1 MKILHTSDWHLGQS
15 FFTKSRKKE
24 HAAFLKWFLQ
34 QVEAHQIDA
43 IIVAGDVFDTGT
55 PPSYARELYH
65 AFIGELQSKQCT
77 LVVLGGNHDS
87 VSVLNESKALLKYL
101 NSHVIASTYGE
112 LSEQVIALNDR
123 KGQPRAVLCAVP
135 FIRPRDVLISEAGQS
150 ATDKRQALGD
160 AIKQHY
166 ASLYNEASSLRT
178 SLEEEQGKEGSENS
192 AAIPIIATGHLTALG
207 VSQSES
213 VRDIYIGTLEGFD
226 ATGFPPADYIALGHI
241 HRPQKVAKTEH
252 IRYSGSPIPLSFD
265 ELNTQKQVVLVSF
278 DTESTTPIISTL
290 PVPRFQAMEVI
301 KGDLKAIE
309 EAINKS
315 EAIRFASQIDDDVN
329 TKSAPLASD
338 KAMSTKD
345 KALSA
350 ADQAL
355 SAADQAHSATE
366 QTFSAKDPVWLCIEV
381 ETEDYLTDLQQ
392 RIQSLLEGKNAEI
405 LQLKRK
411 RKRTVNSLTEKQ
423 NVQLSELSVNEVF
436 EARLAL
442 EAINDDPS
450 RETEDALS
458 ENESCA
464 DVAED
469 PGSEKTLSRINRIRQ
484 LFNKAVER
492 VHINDED
499 AEVLGETSKSNTAGY
514 NSDKTS
520 SQNESDVS
528 PTSTGESEQDQYR
541 VHKQDHKGKGE

>member
-1 MKILHTSDWHLGQS
+1 MRFSISNATSLVHFYMKILHTSDWHLGQS
-15 FFTKSRKKE
+15 FFTKSRKNE
-24 HAAFLKWFLQ
+24 HAAFLKWLLQ
-34 QVEAHQIDA
+34 QVEVHQIDA

-65 AFIGELQSKQCT
+65 AFIGELQGMQCT

-112 LSEQVIALNDR
+112 LSEQVITLNDR
-123 KGQPRAVLCAVP
+123 KGQPSAVLCAVP
-135 FIRPRDVLISEAGQS
+135 FIRPRDVLVSEAGQS

-166 ASLYNEASSLRT
+166 GALYNEALSLRA
-178 SLEEEQGKEGSENS
+178 SIEEKQAEQGSENS

-226 ATGFPPADYIALGHI
+226 AKGFPPADYIALGHI

-252 IRYSGSPIPLSFD
+252 IRYSGSPIPLGFD
-265 ELNTQKQVVLVSF
+265 ELNTQKQVVLVTFES
-278 DTESTTPIISTL
+278 ESTTPTISTL

-309 EAINKS
+309 AAINKS
-315 EAIRFASQIDDDVN
+315 DAITLASQTDDAVSELDEV
-329 TKSAPLASD
+329 
-338 KAMSTKD
+338 D
-345 KALSA
+345 KALSEFNKTI
-350 ADQAL
+350 
-355 SAADQAHSATE
+355 SATDNAI
-366 QTFSAKDPVWLCIEV
+366 SSKDPVWLCIEV

-392 RIQSLLEGKNAEI
+392 RIQGLLEGKNAEI

-411 RKRTVNSLTEKQ
+411 RKRTINSLTEKQ
-423 NVQLSELSVNEVF
+423 NVQLSELSVNDVF

-442 EAINDDPS
+442 ESIEDSSATESAQSGSIPTESAQATLLDDDQS
-450 RETEDALS
+450 TRSMEQA
-458 ENESCA
+458 
-464 DVAED
+464 
-469 PGSEKTLSRINRIRQ
+469 GSEKNAPRINRIRQ
-484 LFNKAVER
+484 LFNEAVEQ
-492 VHINDED
+492 VHTNDED
-499 AEVLGETSKSNTAGY
+499 AEVPVETSLANTTE
-514 NSDKTS
+514 N
-520 SQNESDVS
+520 
-528 PTSTGESEQDQYR
+528 
-541 VHKQDHKGKGE
+541 KGE

>member
-1 MKILHTSDWHLGQS
+1 MRFSISNATSLVHFYMKILHTSDWHLGQS
-15 FFTKSRKKE
+15 FFTKSRKNE
-24 HAAFLKWFLQ
+24 HAAFLKWLLQ
-34 QVEAHQIDA
+34 QVEVHQIDA

-65 AFIGELQSKQCT
+65 AFIGELQGMQCT

-112 LSEQVIALNDR
+112 LSEQVITLNDR
-123 KGQPRAVLCAVP
+123 KGQPSAVLCAVP
-135 FIRPRDVLISEAGQS
+135 FIRPRDVLVSEAGQS
-150 ATDKRQALGD
+150 GTDKRQALGD

-166 ASLYNEASSLRT
+166 GALYNEALSLRA
-178 SLEEEQGKEGSENS
+178 SIEEKQAEQGSKNS

-226 ATGFPPADYIALGHI
+226 AKGFPPADYIALGHI

-265 ELNTQKQVVLVSF
+265 ELNTQKQVVLITFES
-278 DTESTTPIISTL
+278 ESTTPTISTL

-309 EAINKS
+309 AAISKS
-315 EAIRFASQIDDDVN
+315 DAITLASQTDDAV
-329 TKSAPLASD
+329 SEVD
-338 KAMSTKD
+338 KP
-345 KALSA
+345 LSA
-350 ADQAL
+350 TDNAI
-355 SAADQAHSATE
+355 SS
-366 QTFSAKDPVWLCIEV
+366 KDPVWLCIEV

-392 RIQSLLEGKNAEI
+392 RIQGLLEGKNAEI

-411 RKRTVNSLTEKQ
+411 RKRTINSLTEKQ
-423 NVQLSELSVNEVF
+423 NVQLSELSVNDVF

-442 EAINDDPS
+442 ESIEDSSATESAQSGSIPTESAQATLLDDDQS
-450 RETEDALS
+450 TRAMEQA
-458 ENESCA
+458 
-464 DVAED
+464 
-469 PGSEKTLSRINRIRQ
+469 GSEKSASRINRIRQ
-484 LFNKAVER
+484 LFNEAVEQ
-492 VHINDED
+492 VHTNDED
-499 AEVLGETSKSNTAGY
+499 AEVPVETSLANTTD
-514 NSDKTS
+514 N
-520 SQNESDVS
+520 
-528 PTSTGESEQDQYR
+528 
-541 VHKQDHKGKGE
+541 KGE

>member
-1 MKILHTSDWHLGQS
+1 MRFSISNATSLVHFYMKILHTSDWHLGQS

-24 HAAFLKWFLQ
+24 HAAFLKWLLQ

-65 AFIGELQSKQCT
+65 AFIGELQGMQCT

-112 LSEQVIALNDR
+112 LSEQVITLNDR
-123 KGQPRAVLCAVP
+123 KGQPSAVLCAVP
-135 FIRPRDVLISEAGQS
+135 FIRPRDVLVSEAGQS
-150 ATDKRQALGD
+150 GTDKRQALGD

-166 ASLYNEASSLRT
+166 GTLYNEALSLRA
-178 SLEEEQGKEGSENS
+178 SMEEKRIKDGSENS

-226 ATGFPPADYIALGHI
+226 AKGFPPADYIALGHI

-265 ELNTQKQVVLVSF
+265 ELNTQKQVVLITFES
-278 DTESTTPIISTL
+278 ESTTPTISTL

-309 EAINKS
+309 AAINKS
-315 EAIRFASQIDDDVN
+315 DAITLASQTDDAV
-329 TKSAPLASD
+329 SEVD
-338 KAMSTKD
+338 KP
-345 KALSA
+345 LSA
-350 ADQAL
+350 TDNAI
-355 SAADQAHSATE
+355 SS
-366 QTFSAKDPVWLCIEV
+366 KDPVWLCIEV

-392 RIQSLLEGKNAEI
+392 RIQGLLEGKNAEI

-423 NVQLSELSVNEVF
+423 NVQLSELSVNDVF

-442 EAINDDPS
+442 ESIEDSSATESAQSGSIPTESAQATLLDDDQS
-450 RETEDALS
+450 TRSMEQA
-458 ENESCA
+458 
-464 DVAED
+464 
-469 PGSEKTLSRINRIRQ
+469 GSEKNAPRINRIRQ
-484 LFNKAVER
+484 LFNEAVEQ
-492 VHINDED
+492 VHTNDED
-499 AEVLGETSKSNTAGY
+499 AEVPVETSLANTTE
-514 NSDKTS
+514 N
-520 SQNESDVS
+520 
-528 PTSTGESEQDQYR
+528 
-541 VHKQDHKGKGE
+541 KGE

>member
-1 MKILHTSDWHLGQS
+1 MRISISNATSLVLFYMKILHTSDWHLGQS
-15 FFTKSRKKE
+15 FFTKSRKNE
-24 HAAFLKWFLQ
+24 HAAFLKWLLQ

-65 AFIGELQSKQCT
+65 AFIGELQGMQCT

-101 NSHVIASTYGE
+101 NSHVIASTYGD
-112 LSEQVIALNDR
+112 LSEQVITLNDR
-123 KGQPRAVLCAVP
+123 NGQPSAVLCAVP
-135 FIRPRDVLISEAGQS
+135 FIRLRDVLVSEAGQS

-166 ASLYNEASSLRT
+166 GALYNEALSLRA
-178 SLEEEQGKEGSENS
+178 SIEEKQAEQGSKNS

-226 ATGFPPADYIALGHI
+226 AKGFPPADYIALGHI

-265 ELNTQKQVVLVSF
+265 ELNTQKQVVLVTFES
-278 DTESTTPIISTL
+278 ESTTPTISTL

-309 EAINKS
+309 AAINKS
-315 EAIRFASQIDDDVN
+315 DAITLASQTDDAV
-329 TKSAPLASD
+329 
-338 KAMSTKD
+338 
-345 KALSA
+345 
-350 ADQAL
+350 
-355 SAADQAHSATE
+355 SATDNAISP
-366 QTFSAKDPVWLCIEV
+366 QDPVWLCIEV

-392 RIQSLLEGKNAEI
+392 RIQGLLEGKNAEI

-423 NVQLSELSVNEVF
+423 NVQLSELSVNDVF

-442 EAINDDPS
+442 ESIEDNTTSESAPTESAQATLLDDDQS
-450 RETEDALS
+450 TRAMEQA
-458 ENESCA
+458 
-464 DVAED
+464 
-469 PGSEKTLSRINRIRQ
+469 GSEKSASRLNRIRQ
-484 LFNKAVER
+484 LFNEAVEQ
-492 VHINDED
+492 VHTNDED
-499 AEVLGETSKSNTAGY
+499 TEVPVETSLANTTE
-514 NSDKTS
+514 N
-520 SQNESDVS
+520 
-528 PTSTGESEQDQYR
+528 
-541 VHKQDHKGKGE
+541 KGE

>member
-1 MKILHTSDWHLGQS
+1 MRFSISNATSLVHFYMKILHTSDWHLGQS
-15 FFTKSRKKE
+15 FFTKSRKNE
-24 HAAFLKWFLQ
+24 HAAFLKWLLQ
-34 QVEAHQIDA
+34 QVEVHQIDA

-65 AFIGELQSKQCT
+65 AFIGELQGMQCT

-112 LSEQVIALNDR
+112 LSEQVITLNDR
-123 KGQPRAVLCAVP
+123 KGQPSAVLCAVP
-135 FIRPRDVLISEAGQS
+135 FIRPRDVLVSEAGQS
-150 ATDKRQALGD
+150 GTDKRQALGD

-166 ASLYNEASSLRT
+166 GTLYNEALSLRA
-178 SLEEEQGKEGSENS
+178 SMEEKRIKDGSENS

-226 ATGFPPADYIALGHI
+226 AKGFPPADYIALGHI

-265 ELNTQKQVVLVSF
+265 ELNTQKQVVLVTFES
-278 DTESTTPIISTL
+278 ESTTPTISTL

-309 EAINKS
+309 AAINKS
-315 EAIRFASQIDDDVN
+315 DAITLASQTHDDSNTNSAPVANQKADSAMDNAIR
-329 TKSAPLASD
+329 P
-338 KAMSTKD
+338 
-345 KALSA
+345 
-350 ADQAL
+350 
-355 SAADQAHSATE
+355 
-366 QTFSAKDPVWLCIEV
+366 KDPVWLCIEV

-392 RIQSLLEGKNAEI
+392 RIQGLLEGKNAEI

-423 NVQLSELSVNEVF
+423 NVQLSELSVNDVF

-442 EAINDDPS
+442 ESIEDNPTSESAKELLLDDDQS
-450 RETEDALS
+450 AGGTE
-458 ENESCA
+458 E
-464 DVAED
+464 V
-469 PGSEKTLSRINRIRQ
+469 GSEKNAPRINRIRQ
-484 LFNKAVER
+484 LFNEAVEQ
-492 VHINDED
+492 VHTNDED
-499 AEVLGETSKSNTAGY
+499 AEVPVETSLANRTE
-514 NSDKTS
+514 N
-520 SQNESDVS
+520 
-528 PTSTGESEQDQYR
+528 
-541 VHKQDHKGKGE
+541 KGE

>member
-1 MKILHTSDWHLGQS
+1 MRFSISNATSLVHFYMKILHTSDWHLGQS
-15 FFTKSRKKE
+15 FFTKSRKNE
-24 HAAFLKWFLQ
+24 HAAFLKWLLQ
-34 QVEAHQIDA
+34 QVEVHQIDA

-65 AFIGELQSKQCT
+65 AFIGELQGMQCT

-112 LSEQVIALNDR
+112 LSEQVITLNDR
-123 KGQPRAVLCAVP
+123 KGQPSAVMCAVP
-135 FIRPRDVLISEAGQS
+135 FIRPRDVLVSEAGQS
-150 ATDKRQALGD
+150 GTDKRQALGD

-166 ASLYNEASSLRT
+166 GALYNEALSLRA
-178 SLEEEQGKEGSENS
+178 SIEEKQGEEGSKNS

-226 ATGFPPADYIALGHI
+226 AKGFPPADYIALGHI

-265 ELNTQKQVVLVSF
+265 ELNTQKQVVLVTFES
-278 DTESTTPIISTL
+278 ESTTPTISTL

-309 EAINKS
+309 AAINKS
-315 EAIRFASQIDDDVN
+315 DAITLASQTDDAV
-329 TKSAPLASD
+329 SEV
-338 KAMSTKD
+338 D
-345 KALSA
+345 KALSEFNKTV
-350 ADQAL
+350 
-355 SAADQAHSATE
+355 SATDNAI
-366 QTFSAKDPVWLCIEV
+366 SSKDPVWLCIEV

-392 RIQSLLEGKNAEI
+392 RIQGLLEGKNAEI

-423 NVQLSELSVNEVF
+423 NVQLSELSVNDVF

-442 EAINDDPS
+442 ESIEDNPTSESAPTESAQATLLDDDKS
-450 RETEDALS
+450 TRAMEQA
-458 ENESCA
+458 
-464 DVAED
+464 
-469 PGSEKTLSRINRIRQ
+469 GSEKSASRINRIRQ
-484 LFNKAVER
+484 LFNEAVEQ
-492 VHINDED
+492 VHTNDED
-499 AEVLGETSKSNTAGY
+499 AEAPVETSLANTTE
-514 NSDKTS
+514 N
-520 SQNESDVS
+520 
-528 PTSTGESEQDQYR
+528 
-541 VHKQDHKGKGE
+541 KGV

>member
-1 MKILHTSDWHLGQS
+1 MSISISNATSLVLFYMKILHTSDWHLGQS
-15 FFTKSRKKE
+15 FFTKSRKNE
-24 HAAFLKWFLQ
+24 HAAFLKWLLQ
-34 QVEAHQIDA
+34 QVEVHQIDA

-65 AFIGELQSKQCT
+65 AFIGELQGMQCT

-101 NSHVIASTYGE
+101 NSHVIASTYGD
-112 LSEQVIALNDR
+112 LSEQVIMLNDR
-123 KGQPRAVLCAVP
+123 NGQPCAVLCAVP
-135 FIRPRDVLISEAGQS
+135 FIRPRDVLVSEAGQS

-166 ASLYNEASSLRT
+166 GALYNEALSLRA
-178 SLEEEQGKEGSENS
+178 SIEEKQAEQGSENS

-226 ATGFPPADYIALGHI
+226 AKGFPPADYIALGHI

-252 IRYSGSPIPLSFD
+252 IRYSGSPIPLGFD
-265 ELNTQKQVVLVSF
+265 ELNTQKQVVLVTFES
-278 DTESTTPIISTL
+278 ESTTPTISTL

-309 EAINKS
+309 AAINKS
-315 EAIRFASQIDDDVN
+315 DAITLASQTDDAVSELDEV
-329 TKSAPLASD
+329 
-338 KAMSTKD
+338 D
-345 KALSA
+345 KALSEFNKTI
-350 ADQAL
+350 
-355 SAADQAHSATE
+355 SATDNAI
-366 QTFSAKDPVWLCIEV
+366 SSKDPVWLCIEV

-392 RIQSLLEGKNAEI
+392 RIQGLLEGKNAEI

-423 NVQLSELSVNEVF
+423 NVQLSELSVNDVF

-442 EAINDDPS
+442 ESIEDNPTSESAPTESAQATLLDDDQS
-450 RETEDALS
+450 TRAMEQA
-458 ENESCA
+458 
-464 DVAED
+464 
-469 PGSEKTLSRINRIRQ
+469 GSEKSASRINRIRQ
-484 LFNKAVER
+484 LFNEAVEQ
-492 VHINDED
+492 VHTNDED
-499 AEVLGETSKSNTAGY
+499 AEVPVETSLANTTE
-514 NSDKTS
+514 N
-520 SQNESDVS
+520 
-528 PTSTGESEQDQYR
+528 
-541 VHKQDHKGKGE
+541 KGE

>member
-1 MKILHTSDWHLGQS
+1 MRISISNATSLVHFYMKILHTSDWHLGQS
-15 FFTKSRKKE
+15 FFTKSRKNE
-24 HAAFLKWFLQ
+24 HAAFLKWLLQ

-65 AFIGELQSKQCT
+65 AFIGELQGMQCT

-87 VSVLNESKALLKYL
+87 VSVLNESKALLKHL
-101 NSHVIASTYGE
+101 NSHVIASTYGD
-112 LSEQVIALNDR
+112 LSEQVITLNDR

-135 FIRPRDVLISEAGQS
+135 FIRPRDVLVSEAGQS

-166 ASLYNEASSLRT
+166 GELYNEALSLRA
-178 SLEEEQGKEGSENS
+178 SIEEKQAERDSKNS

-226 ATGFPPADYIALGHI
+226 AKGFPPADYIALGHI

-278 DTESTTPIISTL
+278 ECKSTTPTISTL
-290 PVPRFQAMEVI
+290 PVPRFQEMEVI
-301 KGDLKAIE
+301 KGDLQAIE
-309 EAINKS
+309 AAINES
-315 EAIRFASQIDDDVN
+315 EAIALASQTHDESN
-329 TKSAPLASD
+329 TNSTPVANQKAVSEID
-338 KAMSTKD
+338 KAPS
-345 KALSA
+345 S
-350 ADQAL
+350 
-355 SAADQAHSATE
+355 
-366 QTFSAKDPVWLCIEV
+366 KDPVWLCIEV

-392 RIQSLLEGKNAEI
+392 RIQGFLDGKNAEI

-411 RKRTVNSLTEKQ
+411 RKRTGNSLTEKQ
-423 NVQLSELSVNEVF
+423 NVQLSELSVNDVF

-442 EAINDDPS
+442 ESI
-450 RETEDALS
+450 EDNPT
-458 ENESCA
+458 NESA
-464 DVAED
+464 PSESAQRTLLDDDQSPRAMEEA
-469 PGSEKTLSRINRIRQ
+469 GSEKSASRINRIRQ
-484 LFNKAVER
+484 LFNEALER
-492 VHINDED
+492 VHTNDED
-499 AEVLGETSKSNTAGY
+499 AEVSVEAPLANTTE
-514 NSDKTS
+514 N
-520 SQNESDVS
+520 
-528 PTSTGESEQDQYR
+528 
-541 VHKQDHKGKGE
+541 KGE

>member
-1 MKILHTSDWHLGQS
+1 MRFSISNATSLVHFYMKILHTSDWHLGQS
-15 FFTKSRKKE
+15 FFTKSRKNE
-24 HAAFLKWFLQ
+24 HAAFLKWLLQ
-34 QVEAHQIDA
+34 QVEVHQIDA

-65 AFIGELQSKQCT
+65 AFIGELQGMQCT

-112 LSEQVIALNDR
+112 LSEQVITLNDR
-123 KGQPRAVLCAVP
+123 KGQPSAVLCAVP
-135 FIRPRDVLISEAGQS
+135 FIRPRDVLVSEAGQS
-150 ATDKRQALGD
+150 ATDKRQALGN

-166 ASLYNEASSLRT
+166 GALYNEALSLRA
-178 SLEEEQGKEGSENS
+178 SIEEKQAEQGSKNS

-226 ATGFPPADYIALGHI
+226 AKGFPPADYIALGHI

-265 ELNTQKQVVLVSF
+265 ELNTQKQVVLVTFES
-278 DTESTTPIISTL
+278 ESTTPTISTL

-309 EAINKS
+309 AAINKS
-315 EAIRFASQIDDDVN
+315 DAITLASQTDDAVSEVDKPLSEFNKTV
-329 TKSAPLASD
+329 SAMDNAIS
-338 KAMSTKD
+338 S
-345 KALSA
+345 
-350 ADQAL
+350 
-355 SAADQAHSATE
+355 
-366 QTFSAKDPVWLCIEV
+366 KDPVWLCIEV

-392 RIQSLLEGKNAEI
+392 RIQGLLEGKNAEI

-423 NVQLSELSVNEVF
+423 NVQLSELSVNDVF

-442 EAINDDPS
+442 ESIEDNPTSESAPTESAQATLLDDDQS
-450 RETEDALS
+450 TRAMEEA
-458 ENESCA
+458 
-464 DVAED
+464 
-469 PGSEKTLSRINRIRQ
+469 GSEKSASRINRIRQ
-484 LFNKAVER
+484 LFNEAVEQ
-492 VHINDED
+492 VHTNDED
-499 AEVLGETSKSNTAGY
+499 AEAPVETSLANTTE
-514 NSDKTS
+514 N
-520 SQNESDVS
+520 
-528 PTSTGESEQDQYR
+528 
-541 VHKQDHKGKGE
+541 KGV

>member
-1 MKILHTSDWHLGQS
+1 MRFSISNATSLVHFYMKILHTSDWHLGQS
-15 FFTKSRKKE
+15 FFTKSRKNE
-24 HAAFLKWFLQ
+24 HAAFLKWLLQ
-34 QVEAHQIDA
+34 QVEVHQIDA

-65 AFIGELQSKQCT
+65 AFIGELQGMQCT

-112 LSEQVIALNDR
+112 LSEQVITLNDR
-123 KGQPRAVLCAVP
+123 KGQPSAVLCAVP
-135 FIRPRDVLISEAGQS
+135 FIRPRDVLVSEAGQS
-150 ATDKRQALGD
+150 GTDKRQALGD

-166 ASLYNEASSLRT
+166 GALYNEALSLRA
-178 SLEEEQGKEGSENS
+178 SIEEKQGEEGSKNS

-226 ATGFPPADYIALGHI
+226 AKGFPPADYIALGHI

-265 ELNTQKQVVLVSF
+265 ELNTQKQVVLVTF
-278 DTESTTPIISTL
+278 EIKSTTPTISTL

-309 EAINKS
+309 AAINES
-315 EAIRFASQIDDDVN
+315 DAITLASQTDDAV
-329 TKSAPLASD
+329 SEV
-338 KAMSTKD
+338 D
-345 KALSA
+345 KALSEFNKTV
-350 ADQAL
+350 
-355 SAADQAHSATE
+355 SATDNAI
-366 QTFSAKDPVWLCIEV
+366 SSKDPVWLCIEV

-392 RIQSLLEGKNAEI
+392 RIQGLLEGKNAEI

-411 RKRTVNSLTEKQ
+411 RKRMVNSLTEKQ
-423 NVQLSELSVNEVF
+423 NVQLSELSVNDVF

-442 EAINDDPS
+442 ESIEDNPTSELAPTESAQGTLLDDDQS
-450 RETEDALS
+450 TRAMEQA
-458 ENESCA
+458 
-464 DVAED
+464 
-469 PGSEKTLSRINRIRQ
+469 GSEKSAPRINRIRQ
-484 LFNKAVER
+484 LFNEAVEQ
-492 VHINDED
+492 VHSNDED
-499 AEVLGETSKSNTAGY
+499 AEVPVETSLANTTD
-514 NSDKTS
+514 N
-520 SQNESDVS
+520 
-528 PTSTGESEQDQYR
+528 
-541 VHKQDHKGKGE
+541 KGE

>member
-1 MKILHTSDWHLGQS
+1 
-15 FFTKSRKKE
+15 
-24 HAAFLKWFLQ
+24 
-34 QVEAHQIDA
+34 
-43 IIVAGDVFDTGT
+43 IVAGDVFDTGT

>member
-15 FFTKSRKKE
+15 FFTKSRKNE
-24 HAAFLKWFLQ
+24 HAAFLKWLLQ
-34 QVEAHQIDA
+34 QVETHQIDA

-65 AFIGELQSKQCT
+65 GFIGELQGMSCT

-112 LSEQVIALNDR
+112 ISEQVITLNDR
-123 KGQPRAVLCAVP
+123 KGLPSAVLCAVP
-135 FIRPRDVLISEAGQS
+135 FIRPRDVLVSEAGQS

-166 ASLYNEASSLRT
+166 VALYNEALSLRA
-178 SLEEEQGKEGSENS
+178 LMEEKRIKEGSKNS

-226 ATGFPPADYIALGHI
+226 AKGFPPADYIALGHI

-278 DTESTTPIISTL
+278 ASQSTTPTISTL

-309 EAINKS
+309 AAINES
-315 EAIRFASQIDDDVN
+315 EAIALASQTDDAV
-329 TKSAPLASD
+329 SEVD
-338 KAMSTKD
+338 KAVSEVD
-345 KALSA
+345 KAFSELNKT
-350 ADQAL
+350 L
-355 SAADQAHSATE
+355 SATE
-366 QTFSAKDPVWLCIEV
+366 NAISPKDPVWLCIEV

-392 RIQSLLEGKNAEI
+392 RIQGLLEGKNAEI

-411 RKRTVNSLTEKQ
+411 RKRTANSLTEKQ
-423 NVQLSELSVNEVF
+423 NVQLSELSVNDVF

-442 EAINDDPS
+442 ESIGDNSISEPAQEILLGDDQS
-450 RETEDALS
+450 AGETEEA
-458 ENESCA
+458 A
-464 DVAED
+464 
-469 PGSEKTLSRINRIRQ
+469 SEKSASRINRIRQ
-484 LFNKAVER
+484 LFNEAVER
-492 VHINDED
+492 VHTNDED
-499 AEVLGETSKSNTAGY
+499 VDVSGEISLPRAARKTSAGA
-514 NSDKTS
+514 S
-520 SQNESDVS
+520 SQNESYS
-528 PTSTGESEQDQYR
+528 TSTEIGKAELEQGDAQQ
-541 VHKQDHKGKGE
+541 HGHKGKGE

>member
-1 MKILHTSDWHLGQS
+1 MRISISNATSLVHFYMKILHTSDWHLGQS
-15 FFTKSRKKE
+15 FFTKSRKNE
-24 HAAFLKWFLQ
+24 HAAFLKWLLQ

-65 AFIGELQSKQCT
+65 AFIGELQGMQCT

-87 VSVLNESKALLKYL
+87 VSVLNESKALLKHL
-101 NSHVIASTYGE
+101 NSHVIASTYGD
-112 LSEQVIALNDR
+112 LSEQVITLNDR
-123 KGQPRAVLCAVP
+123 KGQPGAVLCAVP
-135 FIRPRDVLISEAGQS
+135 FIRPRDVLVSEAGQS

-166 ASLYNEASSLRT
+166 GALYNEALSLRA
-178 SLEEEQGKEGSENS
+178 SIEEKQAEQDSKNS

-226 ATGFPPADYIALGHI
+226 AKGFPPADYIALGHI

-278 DTESTTPIISTL
+278 ECKSTTPTISTL

-301 KGDLKAIE
+301 KGDLQAIE
-309 EAINKS
+309 AAINES
-315 EAIRFASQIDDDVN
+315 EAIALASQTHDENN
-329 TKSAPLASD
+329 TNSTPVANQ
-338 KAMSTKD
+338 KAVSEINE
-345 KALSA
+345 AV
-350 ADQAL
+350 
-355 SAADQAHSATE
+355 SATDNAISP
-366 QTFSAKDPVWLCIEV
+366 QDPVWLCIEV

-392 RIQSLLEGKNAEI
+392 RIQGFLDGKNAEI

-423 NVQLSELSVNEVF
+423 NVQLSELSVNDVF

-442 EAINDDPS
+442 ESI
-450 RETEDALS
+450 EDNPTS
-458 ENESCA
+458 ELAPNESA
-464 DVAED
+464 PTKSAQETLLDDDQSPRAMEEA
-469 PGSEKTLSRINRIRQ
+469 GSEKSASRINRIRQ
-484 LFNKAVER
+484 LFNEALER
-492 VHINDED
+492 VHTNDED
-499 AEVLGETSKSNTAGY
+499 AEVSVEAPLANTTD
-514 NSDKTS
+514 N
-520 SQNESDVS
+520 
-528 PTSTGESEQDQYR
+528 
-541 VHKQDHKGKGE
+541 KGE

>member
-1 MKILHTSDWHLGQS
+1 MRFSISNATSLVHFYMKILHTSDWHLGQS
-15 FFTKSRKKE
+15 FFTKSRKNE
-24 HAAFLKWFLQ
+24 HAAFLKWLLQ
-34 QVEAHQIDA
+34 QVEVHQIDA

-65 AFIGELQSKQCT
+65 AFIGELQGMQCT

-112 LSEQVIALNDR
+112 LSEQVITLNDR
-123 KGQPRAVLCAVP
+123 KGQPSAVMCAVP
-135 FIRPRDVLISEAGQS
+135 FIRPRDVLVSEAGQS
-150 ATDKRQALGD
+150 GTDKRQALGD

-166 ASLYNEASSLRT
+166 GTLYNEALSLRA
-178 SLEEEQGKEGSENS
+178 SMEEKRIKDGSENS

-226 ATGFPPADYIALGHI
+226 AKGFPPADYIALGHI

-265 ELNTQKQVVLVSF
+265 ELNTQKQVVLVTFES
-278 DTESTTPIISTL
+278 ESTTPTISTL

-309 EAINKS
+309 AAINKS
-315 EAIRFASQIDDDVN
+315 DAITLASQTHDDSNTNSAPVANQKADSAMDNAIR
-329 TKSAPLASD
+329 P
-338 KAMSTKD
+338 
-345 KALSA
+345 
-350 ADQAL
+350 
-355 SAADQAHSATE
+355 
-366 QTFSAKDPVWLCIEV
+366 KDPVWLCIEV

-392 RIQSLLEGKNAEI
+392 RIQGLLEGKNAEI

-423 NVQLSELSVNEVF
+423 NVQLSELSVNDVF

-442 EAINDDPS
+442 ESIEDSSATESAQSGSIPTESAQATLLDDDQS
-450 RETEDALS
+450 TRAMEQA
-458 ENESCA
+458 
-464 DVAED
+464 
-469 PGSEKTLSRINRIRQ
+469 GSEKSASRINRIRQ
-484 LFNKAVER
+484 LFNEAVEQ
-492 VHINDED
+492 VHTNDED
-499 AEVLGETSKSNTAGY
+499 AEAPVETSLANTTE
-514 NSDKTS
+514 N
-520 SQNESDVS
+520 
-528 PTSTGESEQDQYR
+528 
-541 VHKQDHKGKGE
+541 KGV

>member
-1 MKILHTSDWHLGQS
+1 MRFSISNATSLVHFYMKILHTSDWHLGQS
-15 FFTKSRKKE
+15 FFTKSRKNE
-24 HAAFLKWFLQ
+24 HAAFLKWLLQ
-34 QVEAHQIDA
+34 QVEVHQIDA

-65 AFIGELQSKQCT
+65 AFIGELQGMQCT

-112 LSEQVIALNDR
+112 LSEQVITLNDR
-123 KGQPRAVLCAVP
+123 KGQPSAVLCAVP
-135 FIRPRDVLISEAGQS
+135 FIRPRDVLVSEAGQS
-150 ATDKRQALGD
+150 GTDKRQALGD

-166 ASLYNEASSLRT
+166 GTLYNEALSLRA
-178 SLEEEQGKEGSENS
+178 SMEEKRIKDGSENS

-226 ATGFPPADYIALGHI
+226 AKGFPPADYIALGHI

-265 ELNTQKQVVLVSF
+265 ELNTQKQVVLVTFES
-278 DTESTTPIISTL
+278 ESTTPTISTL

-309 EAINKS
+309 AAINKS
-315 EAIRFASQIDDDVN
+315 DAITLASQTHDDSNTNSAPVANQKADSAMDNAIR
-329 TKSAPLASD
+329 P
-338 KAMSTKD
+338 
-345 KALSA
+345 
-350 ADQAL
+350 
-355 SAADQAHSATE
+355 
-366 QTFSAKDPVWLCIEV
+366 KDPVWLCIEV

-392 RIQSLLEGKNAEI
+392 RIQGLLEGKNAEI

-423 NVQLSELSVNEVF
+423 NVQLSELSVNDVF

-442 EAINDDPS
+442 ESIEDNPTS
-450 RETEDALS
+450 ESVREPLLDGDQSTRAMEQA
-458 ENESCA
+458 
-464 DVAED
+464 
-469 PGSEKTLSRINRIRQ
+469 GSEKSASRINRIRQ
-484 LFNKAVER
+484 LFNEAVEQ
-492 VHINDED
+492 VHTNDED
-499 AEVLGETSKSNTAGY
+499 AEVPVETSLANTTD
-514 NSDKTS
+514 N
-520 SQNESDVS
+520 
-528 PTSTGESEQDQYR
+528 
-541 VHKQDHKGKGE
+541 KGE